1 MQHHATAIKKMKK
14 EASTAV
20 FQHPA
25 TRRHTAKLRA
35 RFLSSRAPYGCRHI
49 SWVYPQKSIMR
60 VAKSAIL
67 RGEVVPHR
75 GNMRYIYYFR
85 EHLVYLGNIMF
96 PMGKRGIINCEVFKG
111 VIIEQTRRNVS
122 PSGPVNYSLK
132 SSFANR
138 TDVLF
143 GLLSDYLRLYRA
155 IVSGIHTIKKS
166 GTEKTA

>member
-1 MQHHATAIKKMKK
+1 M
-14 EASTAV
+14 AV

-67 RGEVVPHR
+67 RGEVVGHR

-85 EHLVYLGNIMF
+85 ERFGILGNIVF
-96 PMGKRGIINCEVFKG
+96 PKGKSWILNCEVFKG
-111 VIIEQTRRNVS
+111 TFMWVR
-122 PSGPVNYSLK
+122 G
-132 SSFANR
+132 
-138 TDVLF
+138 
-143 GLLSDYLRLYRA
+143 
-155 IVSGIHTIKKS
+155 
-166 GTEKTA
+166 

>member
-85 EHLVYLGNIMF
+85 EHLVYLGNIVF

-111 VIIEQTRRNVS
+111 VIIEQTRRNIY
-122 PSGPVNYSLK
+122 PSGGS
-132 SSFANR
+132 
-138 TDVLF
+138 
-143 GLLSDYLRLYRA
+143 
-155 IVSGIHTIKKS
+155 TIR
-166 GTEKTA
+166 